1 MRVKTKNFTRYCC
14 LGPHGPRQDL
24 LFRASVHFWALC
36 RKVSFVHGTKVC
48 ACLRLAELKLA
59 KQAEERSPRLGEGQ
73 QLLWLAYPGSNCLS
87 SGDVAAVVGG
97 AAAGCSAM
105 QGAAED
111 TIPSGLHLAQSSA
124 HGLPCC
130 QRRTALSALPY

>member
-24 LFRASVHFWALC
+24 LFLASAHFWALC
-36 RKVSFVHGTKVC
+36 RKVSFVHGAKVC

-73 QLLWLAYPGSNCLS
+73 QLLWLAYPATHTAQHADCAQ
-87 SGDVAAVVGG
+87 AA
-97 AAAGCSAM
+97 
-105 QGAAED
+105 
-111 TIPSGLHLAQSSA
+111 
-124 HGLPCC
+124 
-130 QRRTALSALPY
+130 